1 MKITI
6 RTTDGSYG
14 NDWRASYEVLIDGE
28 TVLSVGDGEPEDNN
42 LSRNFSDILN
52 LENIFVKIHEAGK
65 TGEHLQ
71 IIEETL

>member
-6 RTTDGSYG
+6 RTIDGSYE
-14 NDWRASYEVLIDGE
+14 NDWSASYEVLIDGE

-42 LSRNFSDILN
+42 LGRNFSDILN

>member
-6 RTTDGSYG
+6 RTIDGSYE
-14 NDWRASYEVLIDGE
+14 NDWSASYEVLIDGE

-42 LSRNFSDILN
+42 LSRNFSDILS
-52 LENIFVKIHEAGK
+52 LEDIFVKIHEAGK

-71 IIEETL
+71 IIEENL